1 MKAMKIWLLLA
12 VMVVAISAHAR
23 KNDDPEMRH
32 VRLTMTDGTQ
42 VEGYIP
48 KKHMSWFLE
57 YQVKLS
63 DNPDGKKAKK
73 YDAENLTKME
83 WLTPTEE
90 HPEGM
95 VWEHCQAMSRSTI
108 KSVMQ
113 DRLLELLYR
122 GKNAS
127 VYKAHVFLPKR

>member
-1 MKAMKIWLLLA
+1 
-12 VMVVAISAHAR
+12 MVKS
-23 KNDDPEMRH
+23 
-32 VRLTMTDGTQ
+32 Q
-42 VEGYIP
+42 
-48 KKHMSWFLE
+48 
-57 YQVKLS
+57 
-63 DNPDGKKAKK
+63 K

-122 GKNAS
+122 GKMHLFIRLTFSARQRHQYRRVLGYLVCPEAQWTETS
-127 VYKAHVFLPKR
+127 IYHLQCHFRQDGKLRQAIQGSK

>member
-1 MKAMKIWLLLA
+1 
-12 VMVVAISAHAR
+12 MVKS
-23 KNDDPEMRH
+23 
-32 VRLTMTDGTQ
+32 Q
-42 VEGYIP
+42 
-48 KKHMSWFLE
+48 
-57 YQVKLS
+57 
-63 DNPDGKKAKK
+63 K

-95 VWEHCQAMSRSTI
+95 VWEHCQAMSRNTI

-122 GKNAS
+122 GKMHLFIRLTFFCQATAS
-127 VYKAHVFLPKR
+127 IQARLGLPGMS